1 MLVHIQLKICLII
14 YNVKMVLCFDKLKK
28 IIIKKSF
35 KGVFENTL
43 DVFTFHPRKNENLK
57 KLSSCII

>member
-35 KGVFENTL
+35 RVCLKTL
-43 DVFTFHPRKNENLK
+43 LMFSLFIPERMKIKKNYLHV
-57 KLSSCII
+57 

>member
-1 MLVHIQLKICLII
+1 MMLVHIQLKICLII

-43 DVFTFHPRKNENLK
+43 DVFTFHPRKNEN
-57 KLSSCII
+57 

>member
-28 IIIKKSF
+28 IIIKNLS
-35 KGVFENTL
+35 KGVFKNVQT
-43 DVFTFHPRKNENLK
+43 VFF
-57 KLSSCII
+57 